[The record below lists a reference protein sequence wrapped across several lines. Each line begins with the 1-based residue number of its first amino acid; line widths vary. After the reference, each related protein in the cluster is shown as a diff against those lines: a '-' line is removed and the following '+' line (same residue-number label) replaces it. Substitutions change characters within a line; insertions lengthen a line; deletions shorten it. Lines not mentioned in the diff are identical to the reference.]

1 VLNAIW
7 LKSGIFNT
15 TFDIY
20 PTACCQPGKYMHTA
34 IKIKNETPQ
43 YVLDQRFMDAA
54 GQRDILV
61 PQVIVDG
68 RIHRCGTVAKP
79 HGKDGVY
86 QIFPNGEGG
95 WFQNWSDGLGIHFW
109 WATPNSELSIVE
121 KIARQQRAREAQAAA
136 TLEREEAYTEAAR
149 RAQQLIAE
157 SPEAPAD
164 HPYLKDKEVKPHGVR
179 QGAFGELLVPVYGS
193 NGAIQSLQRIFPDGN
208 KLFLRY
214 GRTAGGMFRM
224 GQITPWGIVLICE
237 GFATAATLHEVT
249 GYPVVASF
257 QAGNL
262 KAVAAAVRELWPD
275 CNIILCAD
283 DDRETQERIG
293 RNPGL
298 TAANVAAR
306 RVRGLVA
313 VPTFKCRDHAGTD
326 FNDLARLEGAAAVA
340 NIIGAV
346 VNKIQPMKQN
356 VTPIIRNNKAKVLVD
371 ELAELHVLGAM
382 LRRNEI
388 IDDVQEWVD
397 PKHFFNAER
406 RVIFE
411 RILELY
417 NDGRLAD
424 AMMLVRE
431 LPEAKDTIECSVKL
445 LVTAKQLH
453 ALALRIKE
461 LYNLRQLTEIA
472 KEIEVSAT
480 AKNMTADEITAIAEE
495 RLVDLQ
501 EGHDTGYKIVSL
513 GDSIDGVIDEANE
526 AHMQGGAHLG
536 LTSGF
541 RSIDRVIGGIESDQ
555 LVLIGG
561 RPSHGKTALG
571 LNMAMAQAIEGAPI
585 GFISLETG
593 ERRLS
598 RRILAAQSGVDLQVI
613 KRGMHDSDPRDLKW
627 ERSMHTLMETAR
639 ALRELPLHI
648 IEPRILTP
656 SRLRPLVKKLVRTYG
671 ICGLYI
677 DYIQLMTP
685 DDPRHGMREGVASIS
700 KALRGIITEFNIP
713 IFGLAQLGRGI
724 ESRSQEEQF
733 PRLSDFKESGQ
744 LEQDA
749 DLVFFPQR
757 RIKWLEQRGPDLSGE
772 AAHKPSVAAER
783 RAAYEEEMNASRN
796 EATIILAKN
805 KDGEV
810 GTRFAMRFDGPTM
823 RFYEP

>member
-1 VLNAIW
+1 
-7 LKSGIFNT
+7 
-15 TFDIY
+15 
-20 PTACCQPGKYMHTA
+20 MHTA
-34 IKIKNETPQ
+34 TKIKDEVPQ
-43 YVLDQRFMDAA
+43 YVLDQRFVDAA
-54 GQRDILV
+54 SRRDILI
-61 PQVIVDG
+61 PQVVADG
-68 RIHRCGTVAKP
+68 RIHRCGTIAKP
-79 HGKDGVY
+79 HGRDGVY

-95 WFQNWSDGLGIHFW
+95 WFQNWADGVGVQFW
-109 WATPNSELSIVE
+109 WARANNELSLIE
-121 KIARQQRAREAQAAA
+121 RMERQHQLRLAQAAA
-136 TLEREEAYTEAAR
+136 TLEREEAYAEAALKAR
-149 RAQQLIAE
+149 QLITE

-164 HPYLKDKEVKPHGVR
+164 HPYLAEKEVKPHGAR
-179 QGAFGELLVPVYGS
+179 QGAFGELLVPVYNDQGE
-193 NGAIQSLQRIFPDGN
+193 IQSLQRIFPDGN

-224 GQITPWGIVLICE
+224 GQVLPYGIVLICE

-257 QAGNL
+257 LAGNL
-262 KAVAAAVRELWPD
+262 KAVALAVRKLWPE
-275 CNIILCAD
+275 CNIIICAD

-293 RNPGL
+293 RNPGI
-298 TAANVAAR
+298 TAANIAAQR
-306 RVRGLVA
+306 ARGLIA
-313 VPTFKCRDHAGTD
+313 VPIFKGSEHAGTD

-346 VNKIQPMKQN
+346 VNKIQSCQQN
-356 VTPIIRNNKAKVLVD
+356 VTPITKNNKAKVLVD
-371 ELAELHVLGAM
+371 DLAELHVLGAM

-411 RILELY
+411 RILDLY
-417 NDGRLAD
+417 NAGRLAD
-424 AMMLVRE
+424 EMMLVRE
-431 LPEAKDTIECSVKL
+431 LPESKDAITTAVKL

-461 LYNLRQLTEIA
+461 LHDLRQLTVLA
-472 KEIEVSAT
+472 KEIEINAT
-480 AKNMTADEITAIAEE
+480 AKSMSAGEIVAIAEDI
-495 RLVDLQ
+495 LVDLQ
-501 EGHDTGYKIVSL
+501 QGHDVGYKIVSL
-513 GDSIDGVIDEANE
+513 GESIDAVLDEANE

-541 RSIDRVIGGIESDQ
+541 KSIDRVIGGIEADQ

-613 KRGMHDSDPRDLKW
+613 KRGMHDCDPRDLKW
-627 ERSMHTLMETAR
+627 ERSMHTLMETAH

-656 SRLRPLVKKLVRTYG
+656 SRLRPLVKKLVRSYG
-671 ICGLYI
+671 IRGLYI

-783 RAAYEEEMNASRN
+783 RAAYEEEMLAARN